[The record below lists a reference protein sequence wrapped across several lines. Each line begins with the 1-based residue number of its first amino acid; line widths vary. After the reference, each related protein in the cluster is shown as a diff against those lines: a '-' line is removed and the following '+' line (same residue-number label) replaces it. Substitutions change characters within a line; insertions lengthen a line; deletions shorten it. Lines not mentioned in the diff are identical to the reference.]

1 MIFSSGIVLILVE
14 IGTVLNMK
22 NIIFILLFVVLSSGS
37 CENEHEVVRSFCY
50 WKTDLNFEKQDDSLI
65 KNLNVK
71 HMYVRFFDI
80 GWNPY
85 AKEALPVA
93 TIHDIRLNESNPE
106 ITPSIFI
113 TNEVVLQANKKQLD
127 SLAVKI
133 AKRVNQIGIRMNETK
148 ADKIANEIVY
158 PKDYQKNESL
168 KRLNYD
174 SVKSIELA
182 KLKVDFKE
190 ILIDCDWTEKSKKN
204 YFYLLKQIKKEF
216 QTAKISAT
224 IRLWQYKYAEKA
236 GIPPVDKG
244 LLMCYN
250 LNKPDDLKTKNS
262 IGTSEDL
269 AQYITHDKYQLKLDI
284 ALPLYSWAVVFRG
297 NKFKGI
303 LSDYDQLRNDS
314 IKLKK
319 TSETKY
325 VLQDDILVGQTY
337 LRNGDEIRIEKI
349 SENELEKMISIVKS
363 KIKIDN
369 QTKVTF
375 FSFDKKYIN
384 DYGTQNISNYYESF

>member
-1 MIFSSGIVLILVE
+1 
-14 IGTVLNMK
+14 MK
-22 NIIFILLFVVLSSGS
+22 NIIFILLFVVLTSGS

-50 WKTDLNFEKQDDSLI
+50 WKTDLNFEKEDDSLI

-71 HMYVRFFDI
+71 HLYVRFFDVD
-80 GWNPY
+80 WNPY
-85 AKEALPVA
+85 AKEPLPVA
-93 TIHDIRLNESNPE
+93 TIHDIRLNNSNPE

-113 TNEVVLQANKKQLD
+113 TNEVVLQANASQLD
-127 SLAVKI
+127 SLAARI
-133 AKRVNQIGIRMNETK
+133 AKRVQIIGTRMNETK

-158 PKDYQKNESL
+158 PKEYYKNENF

-174 SVKSIELA
+174 SIKAIELA

-204 YFYLLKQIKKEF
+204 YFYLLKQIKQQF
-216 QTAKISAT
+216 PTAKISAT

-236 GIPPVDKG
+236 GTPPVDKG

-269 AQYITHDKYQLKLDI
+269 AEYITHDTYKLKLDI

-297 NKFKGI
+297 NQFKGI
-303 LSDYDQLRNDS
+303 LSDYDQLRSDT

-319 TSETKY
+319 SSDTKY
-325 VLQDDILVGQTY
+325 ILQDDILVGQTY

-349 SENELEKMISIVKS
+349 SEDELEKMISIVKS

>member
-1 MIFSSGIVLILVE
+1 
-14 IGTVLNMK
+14 MK
-22 NIIFILLFVVLSSGS
+22 SIIFILLFAVLNGAG

-50 WKTDLNFEKQDDSLI
+50 WKTDLNFEKEDDSLMRE
-65 KNLNVK
+65 LDVK
-71 HMYVRFFDI
+71 HLYVRFFDVD
-80 GWNPY
+80 WNPY
-85 AKEALPVA
+85 AKEPLPVA
-93 TIHDIRLNESNPE
+93 TIGNLNLNESNPE

-113 TNEVVLQANKKQLD
+113 TNEVVLQSNKKQLD
-127 SLAVKI
+127 SLAVRI
-133 AKRVNQIGIRMNETK
+133 AQRVNQIGVKMNETK
-148 ADKIANEIVY
+148 ADVIANAIVY
-158 PKDYQKNESL
+158 PKDYYKQKDY

-174 SVKSIELA
+174 SIKALELA

-190 ILIDCDWTEKSKKN
+190 ILMDCDWSEKSKEN
-204 YFYLLKQIKKEF
+204 YFYLLKQIKKGF
-216 QTAKISAT
+216 PTTQIAAT
-224 IRLWQYKYAEKA
+224 IRLWQYKFASKA

-250 LNKPDDLKTKNS
+250 LTKPDDFKTKNS
-262 IGTSEDL
+262 IGTSNEL
-269 AQYITHDKYQLKLDI
+269 AQYITHSEYKLKLDI

-297 NKFKGI
+297 NQFKGI
-303 LSDYDQLRNDS
+303 LSDYDQLLKDS

-319 TSETKY
+319 SSESKY
-325 VLQDDILVGQTY
+325 VLEDDVLVGQTY

-349 SENELEKMISIVKS
+349 SEDELDKMISIVKD

-384 DYGTQNISNYYESF
+384 DYGTQNISSYYARF

>member
-1 MIFSSGIVLILVE
+1 
-14 IGTVLNMK
+14 MK

-37 CENEHEVVRSFCY
+37 CENEHEVIRSFCY
-50 WKTDLNFEKQDDSLI
+50 WKTDMSFQKEEDSLM
-65 KNLNVK
+65 KNLEVK
-71 HMYVRFFDI
+71 HLYVRFFDVD
-80 GWNPY
+80 WNPY
-85 AKEALPVA
+85 AKEPLPVA
-93 TIHDIRLNESNPE
+93 TIRDIRLNESNPQ

-113 TNEVVLQANKKQLD
+113 TNEVVLQANTKQLD
-127 SLAVKI
+127 SLAARIAQRVQQIGVKI
-133 AKRVNQIGIRMNETK
+133 NETK
-148 ADKIANEIVY
+148 ADNSANAIVY
-158 PKDYQKNESL
+158 PKDYYKNKDY

-174 SVKSIELA
+174 SVKSLELA

-204 YFYLLKQIKKEF
+204 YFYLLTQIKKGF
-216 QTAKISAT
+216 PTAQVSAT
-224 IRLWQYKYAEKA
+224 IRLWQYKYADKA
-236 GIPPVDKG
+236 GTPPVDKG

-250 LNKPDDLKTKNS
+250 LTKPEDFNTKNS
-262 IGTSEDL
+262 IGTSEEL
-269 AQYITHDKYQLKLDI
+269 AQYITHDKYKLKLDI

-297 NKFKGI
+297 NQFKGI
-303 LSDYDQLRNDS
+303 LSDYDQLRSDS

-319 TSETKY
+319 ASDTKY

-349 SENELEKMISIVKS
+349 SEEELEKMIDIVKS

-384 DYGTQNISNYYESF
+384 DYGTQNISRYYARF

>member
-1 MIFSSGIVLILVE
+1 
-14 IGTVLNMK
+14 MK
-22 NIIFILLFVVLSSGS
+22 NIIFILLFAALNGAT
-37 CENEHEVVRSFCY
+37 CEKGEHEVVRSFCY
-50 WKTDLNFEKQDDSLI
+50 WKTDLNFQKEDDSLI
-65 KNLNVK
+65 KDLKVQ
-71 HMYVRFFDI
+71 HMYVRFFDVD
-80 GWNPY
+80 WNPY
-85 AKEALPVA
+85 AKEPLPVA

-113 TNEVVLQANKKQLD
+113 INEVVLQSDKKQLD
-127 SLAVKI
+127 SLAIRIARRVQIIGEKI
-133 AKRVNQIGIRMNETK
+133 NETK
-148 ADKIANEIVY
+148 ADNVANAIVY
-158 PKDYQKNESL
+158 PKDYYKQQNY
-168 KRLNYD
+168 KRINYD
-174 SVKSIELA
+174 SVKAIELA

-190 ILIDCDWTEKSKKN
+190 ILIDCDWTEKSKDN
-204 YFYLLKQIKKEF
+204 YFYLLKQIKKGF
-216 QTAKISAT
+216 PTAQISAT
-224 IRLWQYKYAEKA
+224 IRLWQYKYASKA

-250 LNKPDDLKTKNS
+250 LTKPEDFNSKNS
-262 IGTSEDL
+262 IGTSEEL
-269 AQYITHDKYQLKLDI
+269 AQYITHDQYKLKLDI

-297 NKFKGI
+297 NQFKGI
-303 LSDYDQLRNDS
+303 LSDYDQLRSDT

-319 TSETKY
+319 TSDTKY

-349 SENELEKMISIVKS
+349 SEDELEKMISIVKS

-384 DYGTQNISNYYESF
+384 DYGTQNISGYYESF

>member
-1 MIFSSGIVLILVE
+1 MR
-14 IGTVLNMK
+14 
-22 NIIFILLFVVLSSGS
+22 NIIFVLLFVVLTSGS
-37 CENEHEVVRSFCY
+37 CEKEHEVIRSFCY
-50 WKTDLNFEKQDDSLI
+50 WKTNLVFDKQDDSLMQ
-65 KNLNVK
+65 NLNVK

-80 GWNPY
+80 DWNPY
-85 AKEALPVA
+85 AKEPLPVA
-93 TIHDIRLNESNPE
+93 TIYDIRLNDSKPD

-113 TNEVVLQANKKQLD
+113 TNEVVLQSNKQQLD
-127 SLAVKI
+127 SLAVRI
-133 AKRVNQIGIRMNETK
+133 AKRVNQIGVKMNEVT
-148 ADKIANEIVY
+148 ADKNTNAIVY
-158 PKDYQKNESL
+158 PQDYYKNENY

-190 ILIDCDWTEKSKKN
+190 ILIDCDWTQKSQKN
-204 YFYLLKQIKKEF
+204 YFYLLKQIKKEYPA
-216 QTAKISAT
+216 AKIAAT

-236 GIPPVDKG
+236 GTPPVDKG

-250 LNKPDDLKTKNS
+250 LSKPDDFKAKNS
-262 IGTSEDL
+262 IGTSEEL
-269 AQYITHDKYQLKLDI
+269 AQYITHDKYKLKLDI

-297 NKFKGI
+297 DQFKGI

-314 IKLKK
+314 LKVK
-319 TSETKY
+319 KISDSKY
-325 VLQDDILVGQTY
+325 ILQDDVLIGQTY

-349 SENELEKMISIVKS
+349 SEEELEKMISIVKS
-363 KIKIDN
+363 KIQIDN

-384 DYGTQNISNYYESF
+384 DYGIPNISNYYARF

>member
-1 MIFSSGIVLILVE
+1 
-14 IGTVLNMK
+14 MK

-37 CENEHEVVRSFCY
+37 CENEHEVIHSFCY
-50 WKTDLNFEKQDDSLI
+50 WKTDMSFQKEEDSLM
-65 KNLNVK
+65 KNLDVK
-71 HMYVRFFDI
+71 HLYVRFFDVD
-80 GWNPY
+80 WNPY
-85 AKEALPVA
+85 AKEPLPVA
-93 TIHDIRLNESNPE
+93 TIRDIRLNESNPL

-113 TNEVVLQANKKQLD
+113 TNEVVLQANTKQLD
-127 SLAVKI
+127 SLAARI
-133 AKRVNQIGIRMNETK
+133 AQRVQQIGVKLNETK
-148 ADKIANEIVY
+148 ADNSANAIVY
-158 PKDYQKNESL
+158 PKDYYKNKDY

-174 SVKSIELA
+174 SVKSLELA

-204 YFYLLKQIKKEF
+204 YFYLLTQIKKGF
-216 QTAKISAT
+216 PTAQVSAT
-224 IRLWQYKYAEKA
+224 IRLWQYKYADKA
-236 GIPPVDKG
+236 GTPPVDKG

-250 LNKPDDLKTKNS
+250 LTKPEDFNTKNS
-262 IGTSEDL
+262 IGTSEEL
-269 AQYITHDKYQLKLDI
+269 AQYITHDKYKLKLDI

-297 NKFKGI
+297 NQFKGI
-303 LSDYDQLRNDS
+303 LSDYDQLRSDS

-319 TSETKY
+319 ASDTKY

-349 SENELEKMISIVKS
+349 SEEELEKMIDIVKS

-369 QTKVTF
+369 QTKITF

-384 DYGTQNISNYYESF
+384 DYGTQNISRYYARF